1 MCRLH
6 VGLSANERRERVIK
20 KNKKK
25 TGGVEEG
32 TGGGGGR
39 GGCFT
44 ERDREREREISDIYK
59 STNRRFIGHTL
70 GEREREKSEREK
82 EREIGHISETP
93 ENVRVILER
102 VLLIDESRQSLIYF

>member
-1 MCRLH
+1 M
-6 VGLSANERRERVIK
+6 
-20 KNKKK
+20 
-25 TGGVEEG
+25 EEG

-39 GGCFT
+39 GGVSLSVT
-44 ERDREREREISDIYK
+44 EREREREISDIYK

>member
-1 MCRLH
+1 M
-6 VGLSANERRERVIK
+6 GLSANERRERVIK

-25 TGGVEEG
+25 DW
-32 TGGGGGR
+32 GR
-39 GGCFT
+39 GRRDGWWWGERGCFT